1 MQHLKAAPLS
11 ITLVLVCLLFLGVAH
26 AQSVQINEPCV
37 DETLTQRIPL
47 DSGGQLKISIKCE
60 GDWSVQLLD
69 LLYLSA

>member
-26 AQSVQINEPCV
+26 AQSVSINEACV

-60 GDWSVQLLD
+60 GDS
-69 LLYLSA
+69 